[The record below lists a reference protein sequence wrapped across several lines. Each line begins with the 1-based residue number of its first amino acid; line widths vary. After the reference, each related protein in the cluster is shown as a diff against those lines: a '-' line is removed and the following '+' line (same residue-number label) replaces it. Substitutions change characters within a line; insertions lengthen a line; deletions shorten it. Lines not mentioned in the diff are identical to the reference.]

1 MPSKYDAVMN
11 GLPRLPREPTEYQQR
26 VDIAKKEVEAK
37 TPTELA
43 RAYVGLRAEKD
54 AVEAVLS
61 VLTLRIE
68 AVFQLME
75 DAYEAEGLRTLA
87 LAEGGSVAVQPEPYS
102 TVKDKE
108 VYRLWCIEQGM
119 EHSMHLW
126 PSTTQ
131 ALVKERMLVGHEP
144 PPGVEVFIKGKA
156 VWRR

>member
-1 MPSKYDAVMN
+1 LDEAS
-11 GLPRLPREPTEYQQR
+11 
-26 VDIAKKEVEAK
+26 VDDPDLLV
-37 TPTELA
+37 
-43 RAYVGLRAEKD
+43 V
-54 AVEAVLS
+54 
-61 VLTLRIE
+61 TLE
-68 AVFQLME
+68 
-75 DAYEAEGLRTLA
+75 
-87 LAEGGSVAVQPEPYS
+87 EGGSVAVQPEPYS

-108 VYRLWCIEQGM
+108 IYRLWCIEQGM